1 MKRASK
7 KFDYERLIK
16 LNHNEIPA
24 KINLETGEL
33 IEIKTRTAK
42 SKKPAKSIWLPGVK
56 FAKHYDLVVD
66 WLDDQGIL
74 TDMEM
79 RILWKMMRMAKY
91 ETNSLEPL
99 SDEFTFIELAE
110 EFKTNRNK
118 IKKVLTK
125 LYDLGAYARFDVKR
139 VDVPYTKFWVLNP
152 YLCFRGSEIT
162 DDISKLFKGTVIH
175 LVFEEIK
182 RMQS

>member
-1 MKRASK
+1 MKRGSK
-7 KFDYERLIK
+7 KFDYQQLVN

-33 IEIKTRTAK
+33 ISIKQRK
-42 SKKPAKSIWLPGVK
+42 SQPHKPKKSIWLPGVK
-56 FAKHYDLVVD
+56 FAKHYDLVID
-66 WLDDQGIL
+66 WLEDEEIL

-99 SDEFTFIELAE
+99 SDEYTYIELAA
-110 EFKTNRNK
+110 EFKSTRNK
-118 IKKVLTK
+118 IKSVLTK
-125 LYDLGAYARFDVKR
+125 LYDLGVYARFDVKR

-162 DDISKLFKGTVIH
+162 DDISKLFRGTVIH
-175 LVFEEIK
+175 LVFEKIK
-182 RMQS
+182 KMQS